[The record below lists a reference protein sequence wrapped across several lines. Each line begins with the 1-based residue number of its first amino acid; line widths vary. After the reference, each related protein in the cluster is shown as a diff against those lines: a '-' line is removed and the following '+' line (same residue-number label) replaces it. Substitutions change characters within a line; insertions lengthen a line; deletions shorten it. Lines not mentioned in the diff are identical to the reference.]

1 MENTKKVIITPIVQ
15 TITVGYKADPV
26 YTFDELPEDVQ
37 RRVVD
42 DEIAQRQDN
51 GVDNVP
57 WLDENFDS
65 FQKTVEVLNIE
76 TETKTDKYGTTI
88 YILDENNSAYI
99 NACDITGL
107 RAYKYIVNNFLPD
120 FRRGKYYSLSYNKKK
135 HCYPWRYSKCQFN
148 YDGDGYCLDLIVNEV
163 WQGMKRSI
171 IKKNLS
177 VMDFIQ
183 AVVDE
188 YTDEISQDIIYF
200 FSREG
205 VQEELSWRDDYWTK
219 DGEPI
224 DTNDVKEVATDV

>member
-1 MENTKKVIITPIVQ
+1 MENKKKAIITPIVQ

-26 YTFDELPEDVQ
+26 YTFDELPGDVQ

-76 TETKTDKYGTTI
+76 TETKTNKYGTSI
-88 YILDENNSAYI
+88 YIVAENNNEYVDM
-99 NACDITGL
+99 CDITGL
-107 RAYKYIVNNFLPD
+107 RAYKYIVNNFLPEL
-120 FRRGKYYSLSYNKKK
+120 RRGKYYSLAYNEEK
-135 HCYPWRYSKCQFN
+135 HCYPYRHSKCQFN
-148 YDGDGYCLDLIVNEV
+148 YDGDGCYLDLIPNEV
-163 WQGMKRSI
+163 WQGMKKSI
-171 IKKNLS
+171 ITKNLS

-188 YTDEISQDIIYF
+188 WADEISQDIIHY

-205 VQEELSWRDDYWTK
+205 VKEELSERGDYWTK
-219 DGEPI
+219 DGEPVI
-224 DTNDVKEVATDV
+224 DANVKEAPTDV